1 MNIYTVKPGARV
13 LWCLRRG
20 KADVRCVLY
29 EASMP
34 LEIQVLQDRD
44 MVLREVFNHESDA
57 LGWASEYSNRLKAH
71 GWHDSPEDFSPS
83 SAA

>member
-1 MNIYTVKPGARV
+1 
-13 LWCLRRG
+13 
-20 KADVRCVLY
+20 
-29 EASMP
+29 MP

-44 MVLREVFNHESDA
+44 MVLREVFTHEADA